1 MSTIT
6 NQVSLDIEY
15 TGTDFT
21 RRYSM
26 KGVSA
31 AQLASIE
38 SACEAIN
45 TSLAAGT
52 AGGMSSVFISDDF
65 DATQGIGYMK
75 RIGKAQ
81 ITSTEEIPI
90 DF

>member
-1 MSTIT
+1 MSTTT
-6 NQVSLDIEY
+6 NQVSLDISY

-31 AQLASIE
+31 AQLPKIE
-38 SACEAIN
+38 SIVGGIN
-45 TSLAAGT
+45 DSLAAQT
-52 AGGMSSVFISDDF
+52 TGGMSTTFISDDF
-65 DATQGIGYMK
+65 NGTIGYMSK
-75 RIGKAQ
+75 ITKAV

-90 DF
+90 EF